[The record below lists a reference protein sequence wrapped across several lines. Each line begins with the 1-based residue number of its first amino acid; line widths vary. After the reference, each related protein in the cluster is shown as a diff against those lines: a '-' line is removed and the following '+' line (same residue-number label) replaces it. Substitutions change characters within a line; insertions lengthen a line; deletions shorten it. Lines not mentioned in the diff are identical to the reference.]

1 MSEHILRRHN
11 KNLLL
16 YHIVFP
22 VKYRRKMI
30 TEAVAMTLKE
40 TCMGISERYEIGF
53 LEIGMDEDHMHFLV
67 QSVPTMEPGRIV
79 QIIKSI
85 TAREIYGQNPEVKK
99 VLWGGHIW
107 TTGYYINTVGA
118 YANEDVIRT
127 YVENQCKQYQK
138 IYNAQLSFLD
148 NLG

>member
-11 KNLLL
+11 KSLLL

-22 VKYRRKMI
+22 SKYRRKVI
-30 TEAVAMTLKE
+30 TQAVEVTLKE
-40 TCMGISERYEIGF
+40 ACLGIGDRYEIGF
-53 LEIGMDEDHMHFLV
+53 IEIGVDEDHVHFLV
-67 QSVPTMEPGRIV
+67 QSVPTIPPGRIV

-85 TAREIYGQNPEVKK
+85 TAREIYRQNPEVKK
-99 VLWGGHIW
+99 VLWGGQIW

-127 YVENQCKQYQK
+127 YVEKQGKRYQK

-148 NLG
+148 DMV